1 MSVLEGLEA
10 KLKAFVE
17 DAVREAEASA
27 PAIDAA
33 IFAALQDAGAP
44 APLAQVLSDGLK
56 MILDHFEA
64 DHAAQPAPPAPE
76 AAADPGTP
84 GA

>member
-33 IFAALQDAGAP
+33 IYAAMTAAGVPP
-44 APLAQVLSDGLK
+44 AWAQNAADEVK
-56 MILDHFEA
+56 MAIDHFASE
-64 DHAAQPAPPAPE
+64 HAPQAPE
-76 AAADPGTP
+76 PAADPGVP